1 MQLAGVPMKAFVK
14 PEIEKLAK
22 FVMTR
27 DLSREEFGRL
37 FRAELDAT
45 RTSTFSARAFTD
57 AMKRLN
63 GADFE
68 ITEVQVPGKKRV
80 SIESF
85 LNGYQPDE
93 SFKFSS

>member
-1 MQLAGVPMKAFVK
+1 MKAFVK

-37 FRAELDAT
+37 FRAELDAM

-68 ITEVQVPGKKRV
+68 ITEVQAQAV
-80 SIESF
+80 F
-85 LNGYQPDE
+85 LAVTKQTKLSGERDRDQ
-93 SFKFSS
+93 

>member
-1 MQLAGVPMKAFVK
+1 MKAFVK

-68 ITEVQVPGKKRV
+68 ITEVQAQAV
-80 SIESF
+80 F
-85 LNGYQPDE
+85 LAVTKQTKLSGERAGDQ
-93 SFKFSS
+93 